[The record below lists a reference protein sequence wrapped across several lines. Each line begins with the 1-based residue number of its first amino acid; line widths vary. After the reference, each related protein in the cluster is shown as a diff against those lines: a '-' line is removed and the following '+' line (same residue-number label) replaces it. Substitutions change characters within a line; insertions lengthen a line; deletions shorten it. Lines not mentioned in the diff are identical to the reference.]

1 VLSSRIANLALAR
14 TNGLRDEGEGIYMGP
29 ALFDLKNKNAVVI
42 GGTSG
47 IGLALAKGLAGAG
60 ANVVATGRRAELV
73 EKITGDIRE
82 IGVRSLALACD
93 VTDIVSVENL
103 LTSTCKEFGSVEILI
118 NCAGRTKRTPTL
130 ELSDEE
136 WNDILETNL
145 TGTLRACR
153 IFGGHMLQRKYGR
166 IVNIA
171 SLASF
176 VGLLEV
182 AAYNASKAGVASLT
196 KSLAVEW
203 GAKGICVNAIAPGV
217 FRTELNATLL
227 DGTERGREFLLRT
240 PMKRFGR
247 IEELVGAAIFLAS
260 DAASFVNGH
269 VLAVDGGFL
278 ASGVN
283 Q

>member
-1 VLSSRIANLALAR
+1 
-14 TNGLRDEGEGIYMGP
+14 MGP

-47 IGLALAKGLAGAG
+47 NGLALAKGLAGAG
-60 ANVVATGRRAELV
+60 ANVVATGRRVELV
-73 EKITGDIRE
+73 QKITNDIRD

-103 LTSTCKEFGSVEILI
+103 LASTCSEFGSVEILI

-130 ELSDEE
+130 DLSDEE

-153 IFGGHMLQRKYGR
+153 IFGRHMLQRKYGR

-182 AAYNASKAGVASLT
+182 AAYSASKAGVASLT

-240 PMKRFGR
+240 PMRRFGR

-260 DAASFVNGH
+260 DAASFVTGH
-269 VLAVDGGFL
+269 ILAVDGGFL